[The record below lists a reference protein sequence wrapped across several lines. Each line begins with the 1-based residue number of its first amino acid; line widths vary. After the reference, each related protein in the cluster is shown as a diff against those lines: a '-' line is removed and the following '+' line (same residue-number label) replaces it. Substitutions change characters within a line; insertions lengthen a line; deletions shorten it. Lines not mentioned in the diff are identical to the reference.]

1 MRSKGSV
8 YEDLAA
14 TYVAKQG
21 IKLVGKNYT
30 TRAGEV
36 DLIGQSGNTLIFFEV
51 RYRQNSRHGSP
62 LESITPAKQKKIIRA
77 ASHYLQ
83 TTQQWHMDSR
93 FDAIAISDHPDH
105 GTPQIEWI
113 KSAFIAPSR

>member
-1 MRSKGSV
+1 MRWKGSQF
-8 YEDLAA
+8 ENLAA
-14 TYVAKQG
+14 AYLQQQG
-21 IKLVGKNYT
+21 VNIIASNYT

-36 DLIGQSGNTLIFFEV
+36 DLIGRVGTTLIFCEV

-62 LESITPAKQKKIIRA
+62 LESITLSKQKKIIRA

-83 TTQQWHMDSR
+83 TTQQWHLDVR
-93 FDAIAISDHPDH
+93 FDAIAISDHPDN

-113 KSAFIAPSR
+113 KSAFLAPSR